1 MATKPMKS
9 KLYKKYSM
17 SKKKYPTIEKRGS
30 KGGSGGGV
38 IIGHTSAKRALEGQL
53 GRPLHSVPGKKVR
66 TSGGNWI
73 FYEWRNP
80 PQSEEAQ

>member
-1 MATKPMKS
+1 MKS

-38 IIGHTSAKRALEGQL
+38 ILGHVSAKRALESQL
-53 GRPLHSVPGKKVR
+53 GRALYTVPGKKVR
-66 TSGGNWI
+66 TSGGNWV
-73 FYEWRNP
+73 FYEWLKP
-80 PQSEEAQ
+80 PQEEAA